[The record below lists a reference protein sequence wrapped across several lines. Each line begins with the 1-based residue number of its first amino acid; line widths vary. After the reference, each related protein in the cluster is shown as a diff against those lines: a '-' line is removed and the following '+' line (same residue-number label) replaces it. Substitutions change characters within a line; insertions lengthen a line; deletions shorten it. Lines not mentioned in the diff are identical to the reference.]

1 MSKIYFR
8 HGCMNSSKT
17 ANLLMVAHNYESQG
31 KIIIIFKPSIDTR
44 SSKGYIESRVGI
56 RHTCVDMDKDFN
68 IHQYIMDNI
77 QPYSAIL
84 IDESQFLTKQQVF
97 QLIQIADRYNIPI
110 ICYGLKNS
118 YVSGEIF
125 EGSQALL
132 YYADSIE
139 EIKTVC
145 EYCNKKATMHLRI
158 LNGEPIYSGNAI
170 KCGDIEGEN
179 DYYISTCREHYFRP
193 NLF

>member
-1 MSKIYFR
+1 
-8 HGCMNSSKT
+8 MNSSKT

-31 KIIIIFKPSIDTR
+31 KTIIIFKPSIDTR

-56 RHTCVDMDKDFN
+56 KHICIDINEKVDIYK
-68 IHQYIMDNI
+68 YIMDNI
-77 QPYSAIL
+77 EPYSAIL
-84 IDESQFLTKQQVF
+84 IDECQFLTKKQV
-97 QLIQIADRYNIPI
+97 LELTEIADEMNIPI

-118 YVSGEIF
+118 YVKGEIF
-125 EGSQALL
+125 EGSLALL

-145 EYCNKKATMHLRI
+145 EYCNKKATMNLRI
-158 LNGEPIYSGNAI
+158 LNGEPIYSGNTI
-170 KCGDIEGEN
+170 KCGDIEREN
-179 DYYISTCREHYFRP
+179 DYYIPACREHYFRP